1 MPVEVDHCLDPNR
14 QLRPLRGERSGQL
27 RGHLIAASVCAQGRD
42 LSGPVEGQVE
52 LTAADQQAPSRC
64 VVLAVGAIAVC
75 HREPVGGAAPVA
87 RRSGLCGLWS
97 RAAWRGA
104 AGFLA
109 DAPRGSTSQIGH
121 GLEPPGHAA
130 RALPGF
136 VHARGPYRN
145 PRTSRVSGHRGR
157 RPRSTTR
164 IVLPGRSQAR
174 KPGVGRR
181 PGQWGRPRPMGGG
194 AAPAVGGSATDSPGR
209 GPACLPPIQGC
220 QTSAPATRPPTRRI
234 GAPPIRD
241 GRNRRRR
248 SAFETTVTDDRAMA
262 AAAKIGSS
270 RIPVNG

>member
-52 LTAADQQAPSRC
+52 LTEADQQAPSRC

-109 DAPRGSTSQIGH
+109 DAPRGSTIQIGH
-121 GLEPPGHAA
+121 GLEPPGAHSKGAT
-130 RALPGF
+130 RL
-136 VHARGPYRN
+136 R
-145 PRTSRVSGHRGR
+145 PRTRSVSKPENLTGLGTSRTPAAVDNPPSA
-157 RPRSTTR
+157 P
-164 IVLPGRSQAR
+164 V
-174 KPGVGRR
+174 GVIR
-181 PGQWGRPRPMGGG
+181 QENWGGG
-194 AAPAVGGSATDSPGR
+194 RHRTWPASISGPCPRGYGADSPGR
-209 GPACLPPIQGC
+209 RPACLPPIQGS
-220 QTSAPATRPPTRRI
+220 QTSAPATRPPTRRS
-234 GAPPIRD
+234 GAPPMRD